1 MQRWIHLTNI
11 NLFNVDS
18 SSTLTSIFKSKSE
31 AFVSSLGDIL
41 FGWPIAIY
49 IEDEPNILKLVKLS
63 ISCKPL
69 TQQHQSHQ
77 ELCTFRQDTLTDILC
92 FPVWEYSL

>member
-1 MQRWIHLTNI
+1 M
-11 NLFNVDS
+11 FNVNS
-18 SSTLTSIFKSKSE
+18 SSTLTSIFKTKSQTL
-31 AFVSSLGDIL
+31 VSSLGDIL
-41 FGWPIAIY
+41 YEWPVAIY

-92 FPVWEYSL
+92 FPVYSI